1 MYGLS
6 IICAAMSIF
15 LVYHLE
21 CLAPRTFD
29 EIPEIFMV
37 TPALGMITAIMM
49 IAITK
54 HENECAE
61 EVVEYQVTRKR
72 TKRFGF

>member
-1 MYGLS
+1 
-6 IICAAMSIF
+6 MSMF

-21 CLAPRTFD
+21 CLAPGTFH

-37 TPALGMITAIMM
+37 TPALGMITSIIM

-54 HENECAE
+54 HENECAS
-61 EVVEYQVTRKR
+61 EVIEYQVTRKR